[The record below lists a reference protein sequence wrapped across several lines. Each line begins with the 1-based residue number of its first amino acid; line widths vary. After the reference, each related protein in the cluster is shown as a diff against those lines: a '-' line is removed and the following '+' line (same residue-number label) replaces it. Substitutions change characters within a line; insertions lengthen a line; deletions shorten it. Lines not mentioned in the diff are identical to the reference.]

1 MELKFIWCISATSN
15 NILFFSIR
23 ISAII
28 VTNKLSFGSITSI
41 FLPRTVRSA
50 ITAISTTYRILTI
63 YATRATITISI
74 VLSMTYA
81 VSCSI
86 VRPVST
92 RLSTSINPSCVVI
105 RRRAWI
111 GVTLLL
117 LRRTPVTTGAS
128 GIRPRRCCAIRP
140 AISILISYCLTLGI
154 YSILS
159 LLISI
164 SLTDIG
170 RKWTTHFILGYGNRR
185 TILAAS
191 TIVSGENLTCLTGPS
206 TSALCVSKSLTLG
219 LNGSLSLTICV
230 FLTYGR
236 RKRTA
241 GYIILVYSNLRSDTS
256 ISTLFCKLLAIC
268 SGPGTYLISTFY
280 PAFICS
286 TITFVGIDLLL
297 IRFASFTFGFKWFRI
312 YPYRIGVVHFAC
324 PVLVNISLTLGFY
337 GFLSQPI
344 CLFLTFIGIERSA
357 YHILCY
363 THRNT
368 MMT

>member
-105 RRRAWI
+105 RRRTWI

-117 LRRTPVTTGAS
+117 LRRTTVATGAS
-128 GIRPRRCCAIRP
+128 GIRPRRCCAISY
-140 AISILISYCLTLGI
+140 AITVFVSYCLTLGI

-170 RKWTTHFILGYGNRR
+170 RKWTTYLVLGYGNRR
-185 TILAAS
+185 TMLTAS
-191 TIVSGENLTCLTGPS
+191 AIVSGEDLTCLTGPS
-206 TSALCVSKSLTLG
+206 TSSLRVSKSLTL
-219 LNGSLSLTICV
+219 LFDGSLSLAICV

-241 GYIILVYSNLRSDTS
+241 GYIILIYGNLRSDTAV
-256 ISTLFCKLLAIC
+256 STLFCKFLAIC
-268 SGPGTYLISTFY
+268 SGPGTYFISAFY
-280 PAFICS
+280 PSFVFS
-286 TITFVGIDLLL
+286 TITFVGI
-297 IRFASFTFGFKWFRI
+297 
-312 YPYRIGVVHFAC
+312 
-324 PVLVNISLTLGFY
+324 N
-337 GFLSQPI
+337 
-344 CLFLTFIGIERSA
+344 LFL
-357 YHILCY
+357 
-363 THRNT
+363 
-368 MMT
+368 

>member
-1 MELKFIWCISATSN
+1 
-15 NILFFSIR
+15 
-23 ISAII
+23 
-28 VTNKLSFGSITSI
+28 
-41 FLPRTVRSA
+41 
-50 ITAISTTYRILTI
+50 
-63 YATRATITISI
+63 
-74 VLSMTYA
+74 MTYA
-81 VSCSI
+81 ISCSVI
-86 VRPVST
+86 RPVCT
-92 RLSTSINPSCVVI
+92 RFSTSINPSCVVV
-105 RRRAWI
+105 RRRTWI

-117 LRRTPVTTGAS
+117 LRRTTVATGTS
-128 GIRPRRCCAIRP
+128 GIRPRRSCAISY
-140 AISILISYCLTLGI
+140 AITVFVSYCLTLGI

-170 RKWTTHFILGYGNRR
+170 RKWTTYLILGYGNRR
-185 TILAAS
+185 TMLTGSA
-191 TIVSGENLTCLTGPS
+191 IVSGEDLTCLTGPS

-297 IRFASFTFGFKWFRI
+297 IRFTSFTFG
-312 YPYRIGVVHFAC
+312 
-324 PVLVNISLTLGFY
+324 
-337 GFLSQPI
+337 
-344 CLFLTFIGIERSA
+344 
-357 YHILCY
+357 LC
-363 THRNT
+363 
-368 MMT
+368 

>member
-1 MELKFIWCISATSN
+1 MELKFVWSISATSN

-74 VLSMTYA
+74 VPSMTYA

-105 RRRAWI
+105 RRRTWI

-117 LRRTPVTTGAS
+117 LRRTTVATGTS
-128 GIRPRRCCAIRP
+128 GIRPRRSCAISY
-140 AISILISYCLTLGI
+140 AITVFVSYCLTLGI

-170 RKWTTHFILGYGNRR
+170 RKWTTYLILCYGNRR
-185 TILAAS
+185 TTLTGSAI
-191 TIVSGENLTCLTGPS
+191 ISGEDLTCF
-206 TSALCVSKSLTLG
+206 TSPGTSSLRVGKSLPL
-219 LNGSLSLTICV
+219 LFNGSLSLTICV

-297 IRFASFTFGFKWFRI
+297 IRFTSFTFGFKRFRI
-312 YPYRIGVVHFAC
+312 YPYRIGVVPFPLA
-324 PVLVNISLTLGFY
+324 
-337 GFLSQPI
+337 
-344 CLFLTFIGIERSA
+344 
-357 YHILCY
+357 
-363 THRNT
+363 
-368 MMT
+368 

>member
-1 MELKFIWCISATSN
+1 M
-15 NILFFSIR
+15 
-23 ISAII
+23 
-28 VTNKLSFGSITSI
+28 
-41 FLPRTVRSA
+41 
-50 ITAISTTYRILTI
+50 
-63 YATRATITISI
+63 
-74 VLSMTYA
+74 
-81 VSCSI
+81 
-86 VRPVST
+86 
-92 RLSTSINPSCVVI
+92 
-105 RRRAWI
+105 
-111 GVTLLL
+111 L

-128 GIRPRRCCAIRP
+128 GIRPRRCCAIRQ

-170 RKWTTHFILGYGNRR
+170 RKWTTHLILGYGNRR
-185 TILAAS
+185 TMLTAS
-191 TIVSGENLTCLTGPS
+191 AIVSGEDLTCLTGPG
-206 TSALCVSKSLTLG
+206 TSSLRVSKSLSL
-219 LNGSLSLTICV
+219 LFDGSLSLAICV